1 MRSAVRN
8 AEAHIPTQPSSPFED
23 ARIPFSHEDQ
33 EWPRGHL
40 APSCQGTQA
49 RRREGWLPR
58 VTAESFFRVDQRRSG
73 PQPDGA
79 RRPMLTVNSA
89 GRAFT
94 KSSRLLRH
102 ADFQRVYQTGRRQ
115 FTGNMTV
122 FFLRRAASDYASGS
136 SLRVGLTVGKVLGGA
151 VDRNRIKRR
160 MREAVRSSWPVEP
173 APVDVVF
180 NPRKS
185 VLHLPFTEVAREV
198 ARGLQLAVQRAREAQ
213 EGQPA
218 KQGKR
223 K

>member
-1 MRSAVRN
+1 
-8 AEAHIPTQPSSPFED
+8 
-23 ARIPFSHEDQ
+23 
-33 EWPRGHL
+33 
-40 APSCQGTQA
+40 
-49 RRREGWLPR
+49 
-58 VTAESFFRVDQRRSG
+58 
-73 PQPDGA
+73 
-79 RRPMLTVNSA
+79 MLTVNSA
-89 GRAFT
+89 GGLFP

-122 FFLRRAASDYASGS
+122 FFLRRAASDDDYSS

-160 MREAVRSSWPVEP
+160 MRAAVRSSWPAQQ

-185 VLHLPFTEVAREV
+185 VLELPFAEVAQEV

-218 KQGKR
+218 KQVKR